1 MIMYTNTT
9 EATPTN
15 VLAST
20 AELLAGLEVRK
31 ALVEENIGQ
40 NVVLMRQ
47 EKSGSEGFI
56 NIQRNIKRL
65 ALDSALINAEILVL
79 KGQDVEGMLENIN
92 KTLLDETP
100 DFDVDRVW
108 LAQKID
114 DIREI
119 ATYTR

>member
-1 MIMYTNTT
+1 MIMYANTT

>member
-1 MIMYTNTT
+1 MIMYANTT

-47 EKSGSEGFI
+47 EKPGSEGFI

-92 KTLLDETP
+92 KTILDETP